1 MIKNI
6 LKIIGGLLVVAVVY
20 VAYMILFPV
29 SPKGEAKFEADGL
42 SLQVEYHRPYKKG
55 RLIFGEEKDG
65 ALVPYGKYWRTGANA
80 NTTFE
85 TNKDILFGDQ
95 ELAAGKYGMYTFPY
109 EDIWGVALSSKND
122 VFFAVSQPDKKTTV
136 LKTSVKPK
144 LLKPGL
150 EQFTIDFSQDSTG
163 ISLNL
168 KWDKTIV
175 SIPIE

>member
-6 LKIIGGLLVVAVVY
+6 LKIIGGLLIVAVAY
-20 VAYMILFPV
+20 VGYMILFPV
-29 SPKGEAKFEADGL
+29 SPKGEANFEADDL
-42 SLQVEYHRPYKKG
+42 SLKVEYHRPYKKG

-95 ELAAGKYGMYTFPY
+95 KLAAGKYGLFTFPY
-109 EDIWGVALSSKND
+109 ENNWTISLSSKND
-122 VFFAVSQPDKKTTV
+122 VFFAISQPDPKMDV
-136 LKTSVKPK
+136 LKTTALAKK
-144 LLKPGL
+144 LDPEL